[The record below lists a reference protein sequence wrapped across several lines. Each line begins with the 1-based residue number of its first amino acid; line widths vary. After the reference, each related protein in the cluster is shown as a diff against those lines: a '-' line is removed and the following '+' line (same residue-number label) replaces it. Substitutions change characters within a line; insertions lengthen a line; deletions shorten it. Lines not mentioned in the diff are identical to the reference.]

1 MPTDKQLFVLIKK
14 LIAEKLHKKRVGRG
28 SIADFLGVSQG
39 KVRAWE
45 DGQRPSADDLELLVK
60 LFNFSPKWLLT
71 GKGETFLGEETKK
84 MPKKDSKTVA
94 VTDPI
99 AQRLETATRL
109 LKETGASPEVIQQAI
124 MKILDLQ
131 NEPHTQAE
139 ANTLDAPAFADKC
152 ERGIKRT

>member
-1 MPTDKQLFVLIKK
+1 MSEKEFKQRLRDVIYSLKI
-14 LIAEKLHKKRVGRG
+14 EDRVFAKTGGISKATLSGYFNSERLPKQDAL
-28 SIADFLGVSQG
+28 S
-39 KVRAWE
+39 AWVT
-45 DGQRPSADDLELLVK
+45 AY
-60 LFNFSPKWLLT
+60 NINANWLLT
-71 GKGETFLGEETKK
+71 GTGNMFLGEEADAQTKSHGK
-84 MPKKDSKTVA
+84 PVQ

-124 MKILDLQ
+124 MKILDSQ

-152 ERGIKRT
+152 ERGMKRT